1 MDMGYRARR
10 RRRRSGPSTTAA
22 VLAGSQNND
31 THTED
36 FKMISTLRFPRVL
49 VAAAAVSVLGLM
61 AMPRPA
67 AAVVVC
73 KTVGVPKGC
82 VAAAPAAVVV
92 APVVRPVVAPRV
104 YHPVARVGVR
114 RRI

>member
-1 MDMGYRARR
+1 MV
-10 RRRRSGPSTTAA
+10 ST
-22 VLAGSQNND
+22 V
-31 THTED
+31 
-36 FKMISTLRFPRVL
+36 RFPRVL
-49 VAAAAVSVLGLM
+49 LAAAAVSMLALT

-73 KTVGVPKGC
+73 KTVGVPQGC
-82 VAAAPAAVVV
+82 VAAAPVATGAVVV
-92 APVVRPVVAPRV
+92 ARPVVRPVVGPRV